1 MKRLIT
7 VALMLGALTAVG
19 QELKKVVKKHSSNP
33 FTNEREEYEVL
44 SDDKKV
50 RHGLYKKWVNDKLTE
65 EGYYKNNKKDSIWTR
80 YSGQTILNIGNYA
93 NDEKVGI
100 WEYYINAIELEQEY
114 DFTKKALV
122 SFKPPRKN
130 IIYQIINDKD
140 TLFAPLSRPPLIIGG
155 QYAYLEK
162 VAKNLRYP
170 IEAMRNN
177 ISGTVFVRFMID
189 ETGKTSD
196 FKVVN
201 TRNKSLDREALRVV
215 KLIDDWLPAI
225 KDGKPV
231 KVIHVVP
238 IIFAKD
244 GIVNR

>member
-1 MKRLIT
+1 MKKVIIA
-7 VALMLGALTAVG
+7 VLMFGALTAPG
-19 QELKKVVKKHSSNP
+19 QELKKVLKKHSSNP

-44 SDDKKV
+44 ADDKKV
-50 RHGLYKKWVNDKLTE
+50 KHGLYKKWVNDKLTE

-100 WEYYINAIELEQEY
+100 WEFYINATELDQEY
-114 DFTKKALV
+114 DFTKKVLV
-122 SFKPPRKN
+122 SFKPPKKN
-130 IIYQIINDKD
+130 TIYQIISDID
-140 TLFAPLSRPPLIIGG
+140 TIYAPLSRPPLIIGG

-162 VAKNLRYP
+162 VAQNLRYP
-170 IEAMRNN
+170 VEAMRNN
-177 ISGTVFVRFMID
+177 IGGTVFVRFTID
-189 ETGKTSD
+189 EAGKTSD
-196 FKVVN
+196 FKVIN
-201 TRNKSLDREALRVV
+201 KRNKSLDMEALRVV

-231 KVIHVVP
+231 KVIHILP

-244 GIVNR
+244 